1 MSAKTSRK
9 ATTSTMEGPEKMQPR
24 SSKQGFSSFWGES
37 EDETLLLDSSLD
49 NSDCLLERFRQNQ
62 SLGVREA

>member
-1 MSAKTSRK
+1 
-9 ATTSTMEGPEKMQPR
+9 MEGPEKMQPR